1 MVFVEPLLK
10 KSVREECKN
19 PNWRVDEDHFVT
31 DISMDGIEPGA
42 INFSA
47 GWFSV
52 GHEVRTL
59 FLSKFRFNL
68 TASYLVRG
76 ISPLALTKP

>member
-1 MVFVEPLLK
+1 M
-10 KSVREECKN
+10 
-19 PNWRVDEDHFVT
+19 

-47 GWFSV
+47 GWFGV

-68 TASYLVRG
+68 TASSLVRG
-76 ISPLALTKP
+76 ISPLALAKP